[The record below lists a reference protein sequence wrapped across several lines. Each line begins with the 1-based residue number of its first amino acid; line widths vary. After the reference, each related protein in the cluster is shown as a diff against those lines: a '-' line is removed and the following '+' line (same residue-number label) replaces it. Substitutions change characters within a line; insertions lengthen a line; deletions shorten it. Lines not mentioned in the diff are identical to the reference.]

1 MAGSLDARPRAMTT
15 VTLFES
21 LLLLLMAAIV
31 LLQVA
36 RRLSLPYPSML
47 ALAGA
52 GMALLPGAPDFPI
65 DPRTALPLFIAPALM
80 DAAFDF
86 SIATAKRFW
95 LPLVTYAVGG
105 VIVTALLVAWAGW
118 AYAGLPFAAALV
130 LGAIV
135 APPDAAAATAILSTM
150 SIPRAT
156 DAILRGESLFN
167 DAAALLLFGAALTAQ
182 TAGGLTVAQ
191 LGGFALAAP
200 GGVVFGMA
208 AGWLFPMLTRSICGA
223 LDANL
228 MQFVLTFLV
237 WIVAEHLHLS
247 PVLAVVALAMTIAT
261 RNSAPSSPRLRVQSY
276 AVWSIVVFV
285 LNVLAFLMMGLQA
298 RRIVGGMSGE
308 HLRDALAFAGIV
320 SAIVVV
326 TRLIVTLG
334 FNRTVAWY
342 RRGRGMEPPAPARQ
356 ALLAGWCGMR
366 GLVTL
371 ATAFILPQDFPQRD
385 TVVLTA
391 FAVVIVTLVIQ
402 GLTLAPVIRL
412 LGLDEHA
419 TTERELIAVRRSLAM
434 AAIERLANEKG
445 EECVRLDA
453 FYRMELAAL
462 EEQGDTQALERH
474 RALALAA
481 LKAQREAL
489 EHSRLA
495 FQLTDDDYNFLLE
508 QLDWREL
515 AVLPPETTRIAAG

>member
-1 MAGSLDARPRAMTT
+1 M
-15 VTLFES
+15 TLFES
-21 LLLLLMAAIV
+21 LLLLLLAAVV

-52 GMALLPGAPDFPI
+52 GMALLPGTPDFPI

-86 SIATAKRFW
+86 PVSTVKRFW
-95 LPLVTYAVGG
+95 IPLVAYAVGG
-105 VIVTALLVAWAGW
+105 VIVTALLVGWIGW
-118 AYAGLPFAAALV
+118 AYAALPFAAALV

-135 APPDAAAATAILSTM
+135 APPDAAAATAILSSM

-182 TAGGLTVAQ
+182 TAGGLTLGQ

-200 GGVVFGMA
+200 GGVLFGMVV
-208 AGWLFPMLTRSICGA
+208 GMVFPPMTRAICGA
-223 LDANL
+223 LDSNL
-228 MQFVLTFLV
+228 MQFIMTFLV

-298 RRIVGGMSGE
+298 RRILTGMSGD
-308 HLRDALAFAGIV
+308 HLREALAFAGIV
-320 SAIVVV
+320 SAIVIV
-326 TRLIVTLG
+326 TRIVMMIG
-334 FNRTVAWY
+334 FNRYVAWY
-342 RRGRGMEPPAPARQ
+342 RRLRGLEPPAPWRQ

-371 ATAFILPQDFPQRD
+371 ATAFILPEDFPQRD
-385 TVVLTA
+385 VVVLTA
-391 FAVVIVTLVIQ
+391 FAVVIATLVVQ
-402 GLTLAPVIRL
+402 GLTLTPMIRL
-412 LGLDEHA
+412 LGLDQRA
-419 TTERELIAVRRSLAM
+419 ITERELVAVRRGLVQ
-434 AAIERLANEKG
+434 AAIDRLANETG
-445 EECVRLDA
+445 DERSRLDA
-453 FYRMELAAL
+453 TYRMELDAL
-462 EEQGDTQALERH
+462 GESTTALERH
-474 RALALAA
+474 RTLALAA
-481 LKAQREAL
+481 LAAQREAL
-489 EHSRLA
+489 ERSRQQ

-515 AVLPPETTRIAAG
+515 AVLPPETTRIGAD